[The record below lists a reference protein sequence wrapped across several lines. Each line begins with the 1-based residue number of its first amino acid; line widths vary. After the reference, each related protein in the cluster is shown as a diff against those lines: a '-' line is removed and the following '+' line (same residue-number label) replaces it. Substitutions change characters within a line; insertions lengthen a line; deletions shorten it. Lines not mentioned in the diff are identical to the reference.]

1 MARLN
6 VQAAAR
12 WAGGQPDEIVAGML
26 TFQRV
31 AMLLA
36 LSVTDMDGAG
46 VQNLLAEEVRV
57 GYQMFPE
64 AVEDTIASISDFHHN
79 GPTFGGT
86 GWFSCIVNP
95 PDANGWVQDEVFLCV
110 TVRRPGA
117 SGQDRGQ
124 ALLLARYHQFS

>member
-12 WAGGQPDEIVAGML
+12 WASGAPD
-26 TFQRV
+26 FQHV

-36 LSVTDMDGAG
+36 LSVTDMDGAS
-46 VQNLLAEEVRV
+46 VQNLSVEEVRV
-57 GYQMFPE
+57 GYQMRPE
-64 AVEDTIASISDFHHN
+64 PVEDTIATISEFHHN

-86 GWFSCIVNP
+86 GWYSCIVNP
-95 PDANGWVQDEVFLCV
+95 LDATGWLQDEVFLCV

-124 ALLLARYHQFS
+124 SLLLARYHQTS